1 MYPIELRKLTFLG
14 VQMLDTL
21 ETNMAQTI
29 MVQFEAALRLRK
41 ILVAFIIDILRSTY
55 REWG

>member
-29 MVQFEAALRLRK
+29 MVQFEATLRLRK
-41 ILVAFIIDILRSTY
+41 ILVAFIVDILRNTF
-55 REWG
+55 